1 MLQAIAVLKTMSAIA
16 VGSAATLAA
25 CARCLALLVARID
38 EARGKQEQEAGPD
51 MDDLI
56 LRVNIV
62 GNSVVKPYMA
72 ILEVNGQRLKMEID
86 TGAAVTL
93 ISQATQKAL
102 FPQAELQKSTVT
114 LRTYTTEP
122 LGVVGQMEVKV
133 RHRGYEG
140 THTLYVVKGKG
151 PSLLGRNWL
160 SHIQL
165 DWAKIKRAHAQ
176 DVQSAVGLLLDKYQE
191 VFKDTPGVITKH
203 TARLSLKQGVQ
214 PVIRRAHSVPFA
226 LKAKVGRELD
236 RLEENGIIHR
246 VEHADWA
253 APIVPVIKSDGSLRI
268 CGNYKL
274 SINPHLNIDQYPLP
288 TPADLMA
295 SVTGG
300 QHFSKLDLWSAYQ
313 QMPLDTESAKLVSI
327 TTHQGLYQFT
337 KLPFGVSSAPAIFQ
351 RAMDSILQG
360 LPHVICYLDDI
371 LVTGATETEHLK
383 NLEEVLRR
391 LRDSGVTLKREK
403 CAFFEE
409 SVEYLGRVVD
419 AKGIHT
425 SCRKLQAVLVAPEP
439 ENVHQLRSVLGMIN
453 YYSQFI
459 SDLST
464 LLKPLYSLLKANQP
478 WEWLV
483 ECQEALDEVKI
494 QQTSS
499 PVLAHY
505 DLGWGQS
512 CHIVGRTEQRDQ
524 SPLCLEH

>member
-1 MLQAIAVLKTMSAIA
+1 MDVPQRSPTGGTKCYRC
-16 VGSAATLAA
+16 GSTHAASHCRFKDYVCHRCGKRGHISRVCKVPRAA
-25 CARCLALLVARID
+25 GGADRR
-38 EARGKQEQEAGPD
+38 QEQEAGPD

-165 DWAKIKRAHAQ
+165 D
-176 DVQSAVGLLLDKYQE
+176 
-191 VFKDTPGVITKH
+191 
-203 TARLSLKQGVQ
+203 
-214 PVIRRAHSVPFA
+214 
-226 LKAKVGRELD
+226 
-236 RLEENGIIHR
+236 
-246 VEHADWA
+246 
-253 APIVPVIKSDGSLRI
+253 
-268 CGNYKL
+268 
-274 SINPHLNIDQYPLP
+274 
-288 TPADLMA
+288 
-295 SVTGG
+295 
-300 QHFSKLDLWSAYQ
+300 
-313 QMPLDTESAKLVSI
+313 
-327 TTHQGLYQFT
+327 
-337 KLPFGVSSAPAIFQ
+337 
-351 RAMDSILQG
+351 
-360 LPHVICYLDDI
+360 
-371 LVTGATETEHLK
+371 
-383 NLEEVLRR
+383 
-391 LRDSGVTLKREK
+391 
-403 CAFFEE
+403 
-409 SVEYLGRVVD
+409 
-419 AKGIHT
+419 
-425 SCRKLQAVLVAPEP
+425 
-439 ENVHQLRSVLGMIN
+439 
-453 YYSQFI
+453 
-459 SDLST
+459 
-464 LLKPLYSLLKANQP
+464 
-478 WEWLV
+478 
-483 ECQEALDEVKI
+483 EVKI